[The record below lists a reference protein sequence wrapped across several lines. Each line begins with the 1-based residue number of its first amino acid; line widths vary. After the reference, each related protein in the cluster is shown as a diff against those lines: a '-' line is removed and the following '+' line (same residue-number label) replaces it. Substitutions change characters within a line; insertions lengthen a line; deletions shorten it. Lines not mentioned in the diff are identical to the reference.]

1 MEFGHVSIDGCR
13 VELIRLLEKQGS
25 PDRKA
30 GGAK

>member
-1 MEFGHVSIDGCR
+1 MEFGHVGIAGFR
-13 VELIRLLEKQGS
+13 LELIRLLEKQGS